1 MQKSFREKGCEMG
14 SLVLYVMI
22 MIWFIVIFSLRRI
35 SGKGKDGKPQRPSRT
50 DAAKRLESMIR
61 DAGKGYRPPRST
73 DGHTLRKDQDITCRQ
88 FGHRHSELEEPARKR
103 TRTKIRSEIRLNI
116 MRTKKSRAFTSPAQ
130 TVCGKIRQFTLS
142 FFSPECL

>member
-1 MQKSFREKGCEMG
+1 
-14 SLVLYVMI
+14 MI

-88 FGHRHSELEEPARKR
+88 FGHRHSELEEPAVRFIVHDDIEDGFIILNGKKMHR
-103 TRTKIRSEIRLNI
+103 TEAENI
-116 MRTKKSRAFTSPAQ
+116 MRTKKSRAFMPGSN
-130 TVCGKIRQFTLS
+130 CLRIIRQLTLS
-142 FFSPECL
+142 FFSPEYL